1 MKRLANP
8 DKAPELVRKA
18 HAKSFPDIPG
28 AEPNGES
35 DSVEIFPPVEDEPV
49 DDPDR
54 VEPDETPEPDDNA
67 ETEPEPEQP
76 GETETPQPVSENVTD
91 YHAALDE
98 LRGLNQRRKIVIAT
112 IKKLRPELAAQSEQE
127 RAERKAKRAEAIAKR
142 EAEKAEREAHK
153 HEVPAV
159 VGDLDSNW
167 QELNALLGNGMQTA
181 ALFMR
186 EMPRAKAAELFGITS
201 PAVTMHLQHA
211 VNKLKAPEHSD
222 LVNRCGLSIFVAN
235 HIK

>member
-35 DSVEIFPPVEDEPV
+35 DAVEIFPPVEDEPV

-54 VEPDETPEPDDNA
+54 VEPDETPEPD
-67 ETEPEPEQP
+67 EQPEPGDP
-76 GETETPQPVSENVTD
+76 ETPQPVSENLAD

-112 IKKLRPELAAQSEQE
+112 IKKLRPEQAAQSEQE

-167 QELNALLGNGMQTA
+167 QELNTLLGNGMQTA